1 MPENGCR
8 RPAGPCLQL
17 GPHGSA
23 LIVSAQKHGVAAG
36 VRVAVAL
43 LMQLVDVV
51 RGQGA
56 ALDKVAAHV
65 RPVLR
70 SGGGGGEW
78 PALRDRF
85 FDLANSLGA
94 KAGGEVGGGGTF
106 SEAVR

>member
-1 MPENGCR
+1 MGAVAPLDR
-8 RPAGPCLQL
+8 AFQL

-56 ALDKVAAHV
+56 ALDKVAA
-65 RPVLR
+65 RPASAPER
-70 SGGGGGEW
+70 GWG
-78 PALRDRF
+78 R
-85 FDLANSLGA
+85 
-94 KAGGEVGGGGTF
+94 
-106 SEAVR
+106 